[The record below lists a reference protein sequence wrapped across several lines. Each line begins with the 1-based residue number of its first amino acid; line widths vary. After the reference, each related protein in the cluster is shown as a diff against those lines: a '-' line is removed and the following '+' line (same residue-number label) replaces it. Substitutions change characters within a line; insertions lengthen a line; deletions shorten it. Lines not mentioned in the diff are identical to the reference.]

1 MTTLIM
7 HETRRMLI
15 PLELAVDALL
25 QLDWDNGGWLAEAR
39 LTEVR
44 VDTGEQPALVLSVQR
59 DDATRPE
66 IRSYT
71 LPAIAAAIIHL
82 CRKSKI
88 PLPRDWEKRIEIVP
102 EGFEFKLEGA
112 VKVPRRYGGLPDK
125 SAAAPTSSASA
136 ASAPATSDER
146 TAAA

>member
-15 PLELAVDALL
+15 PLELAVDAVL

-66 IRSYT
+66 TRSYT

-112 VKVPRRYGGLPDK
+112 VKIPRRYGGLPDK
-125 SAAAPTSSASA
+125 LAAAPTSA
-136 ASAPATSDER
+136 APPTSGPATSDER

>member
-15 PLELAVDALL
+15 PLELAVDAVL

-66 IRSYT
+66 TRSYT

-112 VKVPRRYGGLPDK
+112 VKIPRRYGGLPDK

>member
-15 PLELAVDALL
+15 PLELAVDAVL

>member
-15 PLELAVDALL
+15 PLELAVDAVL

-66 IRSYT
+66 TRSYT

-112 VKVPRRYGGLPDK
+112 VKIPRRYGGLPDK

-136 ASAPATSDER
+136 ASAPPTSDER

>member
-66 IRSYT
+66 TRSYT

-112 VKVPRRYGGLPDK
+112 VKIPRRYGGLPDK

>member
-125 SAAAPTSSASA
+125 SAAAPTSSASP